1 MQNQSF
7 NDKEMLMDALSS
19 QKMMTESYNQFANE
33 CASSMLLNEFLNL
46 LSEEHQ
52 IQHDVFTELQK
63 RGWYQLQDAPSEKIE
78 QVKKNLASKNE

>member
-1 MQNQSF
+1 MQSQSF

-33 CASSMLLNEFLNL
+33 CTSSMLLNEFLNL

>member
-63 RGWYQLQDAPSEKIE
+63 RGWYQLQDAPPEKIE
-78 QVKKNLASKNE
+78 QVKKNLASENE

>member
-1 MQNQSF
+1 MQSQSF

-63 RGWYQLQDAPSEKIE
+63 RGWYQLQDAPPEKIE
-78 QVKKNLASKNE
+78 QVKKNLTSENE